1 MASLNGVHVPQLFDP
16 ATALVKT
23 VGCALAVASGLAVG
37 PEGPLVHV
45 GACVASLCT
54 RRYDAFLDAFH
65 NDADGRDFLS
75 AGVAAGLASAF
86 GAPVGGVLFSLEEAS
101 THWGRD
107 TTWRS
112 LTCSTLAVVALSAL
126 RALCPGEGAFGV
138 KQSAGLLALSSPGLI
153 PVEDDE
159 ENGGSSAGVFFLW
172 ELPAFA
178 LLAAVAGVVGVGV
191 TRVSRRNARTSS
203 RSRRGAARKLAE
215 AAVVAAS
222 CAAVAT
228 LVAARFGACVP
239 TRGAGGADDD
249 DESAFFD
256 DASLAVRLA
265 CPVGSRNDLATM
277 LLGLRDDV
285 ISELLSDGLDDADGE
300 DSTGFTTGSVAAAL
314 GFTLVATAAAC
325 DLALPGGLFMPTILW
340 GALLGALFGRGARR
354 LAPASFRAAPGAYAL
369 VGAASA
375 LAGVFRSSVSLVVI
389 MLEGTGA
396 VGALVPTLVG
406 VAAANLA
413 GDAVGGRGSSVYDE
427 QLRDAGVPMLE
438 ETRAPR
444 EGGEDT
450 TGRLAIDLVADA
462 APACLFPWE
471 TARRVERVLRETTH
485 NGFPVVVPDDDTDE
499 DADEDAA
506 SPLEE
511 EDRAPR
517 GASVAAHHRRG
528 RLVGLVL
535 RSQLIVLLARR
546 ALHPARGAREER
558 SLVRLLSRPD
568 ARDPGAND
576 ALDAAAR
583 TFHHRKTF
591 GDRVAATSPQAVAG
605 VGLTEEERALR
616 VDVGAFMH
624 IAPLAVRDRCA
635 AWRAA
640 RYARAAGLR
649 HLPVVDERNV
659 CVGVLTR
666 ANLVEAEGE
675 DHI

>member
-16 ATALVKT
+16 ATALWKP
-23 VGCALAVASGLAVG
+23 LAR
-37 PEGPLVHV
+37 
-45 GACVASLCT
+45 CVAGPSPAPRARRARRRVRRELCT

-159 ENGGSSAGVFFLW
+159 DDGGSSAGVFFLW

-191 TRVSRRNARTSS
+191 TRVSRRNAKTSS

-300 DSTGFTTGSVAAAL
+300 DSNGFTTGSVAAAL

-375 LAGVFRSSVSLVVI
+375 LAGCFGSSVSPVVI

-546 ALHPARGAREER
+546 ALHPARGARGER

>member
-159 ENGGSSAGVFFLW
+159 DDGGSSAGVFFLW

-191 TRVSRRNARTSS
+191 TRVSRQNARTSS

-239 TRGAGGADDD
+239 TRGAGGAADD

-300 DSTGFTTGSVAAAL
+300 DSNGFTTGSVAAAL

-354 LAPASFRAAPGAYAL
+354 LAPACFRAAPRA
-369 VGAASA
+369 
-375 LAGVFRSSVSLVVI
+375 LVVI

-450 TGRLAIDLVADA
+450 TGRLAIDVVADA

-675 DHI
+675 DQI

>member
-37 PEGPLVHV
+37 PEDPLVHV
-45 GACVASLCT
+45 GACVASLCA

-86 GAPVGGVLFSLEEAS
+86 GAPARRPLQPRGGEHALGPRHDVEEPHVFDAR
-101 THWGRD
+101 GR
-107 TTWRS
+107 R
-112 LTCSTLAVVALSAL
+112 AERAQ
-126 RALCPGEGAFGV
+126 ALCPGEGAFGV
-138 KQSAGLLALSSPGLI
+138 KQSAGLLALSTPGLI

-159 ENGGSSAGVFFLW
+159 DDGGSSAGVFFLW

-277 LLGLRDDV
+277 LLGLPRRRHLGASLRRPRRRRRRRFDRV
-285 ISELLSDGLDDADGE
+285 HDGVGRRGVGVHPRRA
-300 DSTGFTTGSVAAAL
+300 
-314 GFTLVATAAAC
+314 AAAC

-511 EDRAPR
+511 EDRARRAGRPWPRTTAAGASSASSFVRSSSSSSRAARCIPR
-517 GASVAAHHRRG
+517 GA
-528 RLVGLVL
+528 
-535 RSQLIVLLARR
+535 LARSGRWFASSR
-546 ALHPARGAREER
+546 ART
-558 SLVRLLSRPD
+558 
-568 ARDPGAND
+568 RDTGAND

-605 VGLTEEERALR
+605 VGLTEEERASR
-616 VDVGAFMH
+616 GPGAFMR
-624 IAPLAVRDRCA
+624 APLAVRDRCA

-640 RYARAAGLR
+640 RYARAAGLAW

>member
-1 MASLNGVHVPQLFDP
+1 
-16 ATALVKT
+16 
-23 VGCALAVASGLAVG
+23 
-37 PEGPLVHV
+37 
-45 GACVASLCT
+45 
-54 RRYDAFLDAFH
+54 
-65 NDADGRDFLS
+65 
-75 AGVAAGLASAF
+75 
-86 GAPVGGVLFSLEEAS
+86 
-101 THWGRD
+101 
-107 TTWRS
+107 
-112 LTCSTLAVVALSAL
+112 
-126 RALCPGEGAFGV
+126 
-138 KQSAGLLALSSPGLI
+138 
-153 PVEDDE
+153 
-159 ENGGSSAGVFFLW
+159 
-172 ELPAFA
+172 
-178 LLAAVAGVVGVGV
+178 
-191 TRVSRRNARTSS
+191 
-203 RSRRGAARKLAE
+203 
-215 AAVVAAS
+215 
-222 CAAVAT
+222 
-228 LVAARFGACVP
+228 
-239 TRGAGGADDD
+239 
-249 DESAFFD
+249 
-256 DASLAVRLA
+256 
-265 CPVGSRNDLATM
+265 
-277 LLGLRDDV
+277 
-285 ISELLSDGLDDADGE
+285 
-300 DSTGFTTGSVAAAL
+300 
-314 GFTLVATAAAC
+314 
-325 DLALPGGLFMPTILW
+325 
-340 GALLGALFGRGARR
+340 
-354 LAPASFRAAPGAYAL
+354 
-369 VGAASA
+369 
-375 LAGVFRSSVSLVVI
+375 

-499 DADEDAA
+499 DADEDAV

-591 GDRVAATSPQAVAG
+591 SDRVAATSPQAVAG
-605 VGLTEEERALR
+605 VGLTEEERARR

>member
-1 MASLNGVHVPQLFDP
+1 M
-16 ATALVKT
+16 
-23 VGCALAVASGLAVG
+23 
-37 PEGPLVHV
+37 
-45 GACVASLCT
+45 
-54 RRYDAFLDAFH
+54 
-65 NDADGRDFLS
+65 
-75 AGVAAGLASAF
+75 
-86 GAPVGGVLFSLEEAS
+86 GAPRV
-101 THWGRD
+101 R
-107 TTWRS
+107 
-112 LTCSTLAVVALSAL
+112 
-126 RALCPGEGAFGV
+126 P
-138 KQSAGLLALSSPGLI
+138 P
-153 PVEDDE
+153 
-159 ENGGSSAGVFFLW
+159 
-172 ELPAFA
+172 
-178 LLAAVAGVVGVGV
+178 LAAVAGVVGVGV

-215 AAVVAAS
+215 AAIVAAS

-239 TRGAGGADDD
+239 TRGAGGGDDD

-300 DSTGFTTGSVAAAL
+300 DSNGFTTGSVAAAL
-314 GFTLVATAAAC
+314 GFTLVATAAAR

-462 APACLFPWE
+462 APACLVPWE

-546 ALHPARGAREER
+546 ACIPRGARG
-558 SLVRLLSRPD
+558 SVRWFASSR
-568 ARDPGAND
+568 
-576 ALDAAAR
+576 AR
-583 TFHHRKTF
+583 TR
-591 GDRVAATSPQAVAG
+591 ATPGRTTRWTPPRGRSTTGRRSAIASPREPAG
-605 VGLTEEERALR
+605 GGGRRPTEEERALR
-616 VDVGAFMH
+616 VDVGAFMR